1 MAKAAKKAP
10 KKRADKYE
18 ERVAIKGAFEE
29 VIGVSVKP
37 AKKKE
42 EKKK

>member
-18 ERVAIKGAFEE
+18 EKVAIKGIFEE
-29 VIGVSVKP
+29 VIAVSVKP
-37 AKKKE
+37 TKKKE
-42 EKKK
+42 DKKK